1 MGKEYQDEDE
11 IEIDLLELVSAVL
24 SHWKMVVVI
33 TLLFAGIF
41 FSYCKFLAVPQYE
54 SSAKLYV
61 LTKSTSITSLADL
74 QMGSSLTSDYVE
86 VVLGRPVL
94 DQVIDNLGLEYEAKD
109 LEQKVSLENPTNSR
123 ILVITVTDPSALEA
137 KRIADEIAAVSA
149 EFISQKMDQDPPTV
163 IQSGYADGNPV
174 SPHTMRNTVVGAAL
188 GFVLVVLIICISTI
202 MNDTIMT
209 PEDMEKKIGLNVL
222 GSIPLEESELN
233 SVKKSKKRR
242 KKKKTTSRKKA

>member
-11 IEIDLLELVSAVL
+11 IEIDVLQLVSAVL
-24 SHWKMVVVI
+24 SHWKMIIVI

-41 FSYCKFLAVPQYE
+41 FSYCKFLAIPQYE
-54 SSAKLYV
+54 SSSKLYV

-74 QMGSSLTSDYVE
+74 QMGSNLTNDYVE

-94 DQVIDNLGLEYEAKD
+94 DQVIDNLGLEYDAKD
-109 LEQKVSLENPTNSR
+109 MEKKVDLENPTNSR
-123 ILVITVTDPSALEA
+123 ILVITVTDPSAVEA

-163 IQSGYADGNPV
+163 IQNGYSDGEPV
-174 SPHTMRNTVVGAAL
+174 SPRTMRNTVLGAML
-188 GFVLVVLIICISTI
+188 GFILIIMIICISTI

-209 PEDMEKKIGLNVL
+209 PEDMEKKVGLNVL
-222 GSIPLEESELN
+222 GSIPLEDSELN

-242 KKKKTTSRKKA
+242 KKKKTRSRK